1 MRDLKSILAVLMAAV
16 LVLCGCSDSKRLDKI
31 GKTEV
36 TIKTNRG
43 KIVIRL
49 YDDTPEYR
57 DNFLTLV
64 KKGAYDGTVWHRIV
78 PGKLIQAG
86 TVNESKYAGPT
97 LPAEIIY
104 PKHFH
109 KAGALAAAREDDIV
123 NPDKRSSN
131 TQFYIVTGT
140 VFTPASL
147 AQLHEQ
153 LVAADTTANPIVF
166 SDYQKKVYTTVGG
179 TPHLDNEYTV
189 FGEVVDGLGVV
200 QNIGNEKVNGEKPIH
215 RLVIESITV
224 TGE

>member
-1 MRDLKSILAVLMAAV
+1 MRNFKAIFAVILMAV
-16 LVLCGCSDSKRLDKI
+16 MTLGSCSDSEKLDKI

-36 TIKTNRG
+36 MIKTNRG

-57 DNFLTLV
+57 DNFIALV
-64 KKGAYDGTVWHRIV
+64 KKGAYDGAVWHRIV

-86 TVNESKYAGPT
+86 TVDDNRFGGAT
-97 LPAEIIY
+97 LPSEIIY

-109 KAGALAAAREDDIV
+109 KAGAVAAAREDDGV
-123 NPDKRSSN
+123 NPEKKSSN

-153 LVAADTTANPIVF
+153 LVTADTTNHPISF
-166 SDYQKKVYTTVGG
+166 SDYQKKIYTTIGG

-189 FGEVVDGLGVV
+189 FGEVVEGLGVV
-200 QNIGNEKVNGEKPIH
+200 QNLGNERVNGEKPLK

-224 TGE
+224 TRP